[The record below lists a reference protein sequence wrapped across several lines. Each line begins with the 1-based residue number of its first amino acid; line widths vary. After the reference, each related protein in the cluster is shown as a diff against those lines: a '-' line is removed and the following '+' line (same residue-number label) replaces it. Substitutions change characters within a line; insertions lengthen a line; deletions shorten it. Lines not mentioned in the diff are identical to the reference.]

1 MRVTK
6 SLNDLESFNGAIR
19 RHCDEASLIIRAYA
33 RDWLGKNLYRNGKTL
48 TREDIRRFTGYSV
61 EKLRIELAQR
71 KGAP

>member
-1 MRVTK
+1 M
-6 SLNDLESFNGAIR
+6 
-19 RHCDEASLIIRAYA
+19 RAYA
-33 RDWLGKNLYRNGKTL
+33 RDWLGKNQYRDGKTL